1 MRSKIAV
8 AGRVFRSFGFAGL
21 AFRVLVRLRIQA
33 GQAWL
38 ADRLIRRYSPYTRD
52 PRETMKCPHCRGLL
66 EKGGEGLVCHT
77 CADVLI

>member
-1 MRSKIAV
+1 MTSKIAV

-21 AFRVLVRLRIQA
+21 ARKVLVRLRIQA

-38 ADRLIRRYSPYTRD
+38 ADRLIRSYSRYTRD

-66 EKGGEGLVCHT
+66 EKGVEGLVCQR
-77 CADVLI
+77 CADVFI